1 MAEKTGKRDLDKD
14 EDENTPTKRVKSE
27 GRFDYLAPLLEKD
40 AEGIY
45 YVMHHRLPNKYCT

>member
-1 MAEKTGKRDLDKD
+1 LDKD